1 MGKGTTGRFT
11 RVLVVDD
18 NADMRLSMRLVLEQA
33 NYRVELAANGREAL
47 EVQRLR
53 PAQVLI
59 TDLFMP
65 DADGFETIERF
76 RVEFAEVRIIAISGG
91 ASTPGIRTD
100 HLPVASEIG
109 AHATLRKPFPVETLL
124 ELLRSV

>member
-1 MGKGTTGRFT
+1 MGKSRFGRGT

-18 NADMRLSMRLVLEQA
+18 NADMRLSMRLILEQA
-33 NYRVELAANGREAL
+33 GYKVEVAANGREAL
-47 EVQRLR
+47 EVQKLR
-53 PAQVLI
+53 PSQLLI

-76 RVEFAEVRIIAISGG
+76 RKQYPETRIVAISGG
-91 ASTPGIRTD
+91 GTSMRTD

-109 AHATLRKPFPVETLL
+109 AHATLRKPFPFEKLL
-124 ELLRSV
+124 EALRSV